1 MEKDIASL
9 TKDDE
14 IRFKMNNSEEY
25 ITGRVHTNMPP
36 NPFIFLQPIGSDPSV
51 STTPYNRNNIIE
63 LEITK
68 KSGSGGKKKN
78 KKI

>member
-1 MEKDIASL
+1 MKDSEK
-9 TKDDE
+9 
-14 IRFKMNNSEEY
+14 Y
-25 ITGRVHTNMPP
+25 ITGRVQTNMPQ
-36 NPFIFLQPIGSDPSV
+36 NPFIFLQPIGSNPSV

-68 KSGSGGKKKN
+68 KSGSGGKKKI